1 MYLQATMASL
11 QTRYVASMVLAGSG
25 DALGYKYGQW
35 EFVQSGLHIHKQ
47 LADLGGID
55 NIDVK
60 LPGWIVSDDT
70 VMHLATAEA
79 LVAASSGDREQL
91 YLQVC
96 LVSANTPL
104 RDDGRFLILP
114 ESVFNITFLF

>member
-1 MYLQATMASL
+1 MTSL
-11 QTRYVASMVLAGSG
+11 QTRYVASMVLAGCG
-25 DALGYKYGQW
+25 DALGYKRGRW
-35 EFVQSGLHIHKQ
+35 EFVQSGQHIHKE

-55 NIDVK
+55 NINVT
-60 LPGWIVSDDT
+60 LPEWNVSDDT

-96 LVSANTPL
+96 LVSAATPPP
-104 RDDGRFLILP
+104 RQGQISDFNRV
-114 ESVFNITFLF
+114 SVCFSV